1 MFEHALKER
10 RPVFVDYFLR
20 RNHDPFQTTKF
31 LEFAKSLGMAG
42 SSVEESDSSRK
53 TSPAAKEALSSGMD
67 IKSDMQ
73 VECALKFILE
83 ELYQSDRKNFDV
95 RLFLFRIF
103 SHHVYMLFL

>member
-20 RNHDPFQTTKF
+20 RNHNPFQTTEF
-31 LEFAKSLGMAG
+31 LECSKKVGTTVRSGD
-42 SSVEESDSSRK
+42 ESDSSRN
-53 TSPAAKEALSSGMD
+53 TRPAAKDAMKSEMD
-67 IKSDMQ
+67 IKNDMQ

-83 ELYQSDRKNFDV
+83 ELYQSDRKHFDV
-95 RLFLFRIF
+95 RLFPFRVF